1 MTKEAQEDPEIMAG
15 ELEKAFIENINANGR
30 SMDPFSY
37 YQEGLEQLA
46 VASATYCLDPG
57 SDLDA
62 LLEEAQNAF
71 NEKYYSE

>member
-46 VASATYCLDPG
+46 VASATYEAAKCVYWPCTPADPSTG
-57 SDLDA
+57 L
-62 LLEEAQNAF
+62 F
-71 NEKYYSE
+71 PG